1 MKLAHGDSQCKKN
14 ISAILRIM
22 LADDVILCCTPTLN
36 GASAVQRE
44 MVLSLSLSLFLSMS
58 VRDCMEMNV
67 KPTCFISPLHEYNT
81 KLGCC
86 CENGN
91 NT

>member
-1 MKLAHGDSQCKKN
+1 
-14 ISAILRIM
+14 M
-22 LADDVILCCTPTLN
+22 LADDVVILFCTPTLN

-44 MVLSLSLSLFLSMS
+44 MVLSLSMS
-58 VRDCMEMNV
+58 VRDCMEMNA

-81 KLGCC
+81 KLGLL